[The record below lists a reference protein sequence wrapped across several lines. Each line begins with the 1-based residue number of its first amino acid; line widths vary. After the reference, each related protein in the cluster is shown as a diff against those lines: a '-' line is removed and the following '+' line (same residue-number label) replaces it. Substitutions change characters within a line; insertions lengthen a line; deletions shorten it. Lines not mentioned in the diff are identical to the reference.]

1 MKNYSCLAES
11 LFQTRFIACLAEEL
25 ESWIKMLENILVV
38 YLVFVNIAAFGM
50 YGIDK
55 QKAIRKQWRI
65 PEAQLL
71 AVAAIGGSAGALL
84 GMQFFHHKIR
94 KWKFRLGVPLILAA
108 QLILWRVLQ

>member
-1 MKNYSCLAES
+1 
-11 LFQTRFIACLAEEL
+11 
-25 ESWIKMLENILVV
+25 MLQNILIV
-38 YLVFVNIAAFGM
+38 YLIAINIIAFVI

-84 GMQFFHHKIR
+84 GMQFFHHKTR
-94 KWKFRLGVPLILAA
+94 KWKFRLGVPLILAV
-108 QLILWRVLQ
+108 QLIVWRMLL

>member
-1 MKNYSCLAES
+1 MIQNVIIIYL
-11 LFQTRFIACLAEEL
+11 I
-25 ESWIKMLENILVV
+25 IINIV
-38 YLVFVNIAAFGM
+38 AFGM

-84 GMQFFHHKIR
+84 GMQFFHHKTR
-94 KWKFRLGVPLILAA
+94 KWKFRLGVPLILAV

>member
-1 MKNYSCLAES
+1 
-11 LFQTRFIACLAEEL
+11 
-25 ESWIKMLENILVV
+25 MLENILVV

-71 AVAAIGGSAGALL
+71 AVAAIGVRQKNMLCQICIIWS
-84 GMQFFHHKIR
+84 MKKQ
-94 KWKFRLGVPLILAA
+94 
-108 QLILWRVLQ
+108 

>member
-1 MKNYSCLAES
+1 
-11 LFQTRFIACLAEEL
+11 
-25 ESWIKMLENILVV
+25 MLENIFVV

-84 GMQFFHHKIR
+84 A
-94 KWKFRLGVPLILAA
+94 L
-108 QLILWRVLQ
+108 

>member
-1 MKNYSCLAES
+1 
-11 LFQTRFIACLAEEL
+11 
-25 ESWIKMLENILVV
+25 MLENILFV
-38 YLVFVNIAAFGM
+38 YLIIINIIAFGM

-55 QKAIRKQWRI
+55 QKAIKKQWRI

-84 GMQFFHHKIR
+84 GMQFFHHKTR
-94 KWKFRLGVPLILAA
+94 KWKFRLGVPMILAV

>member
-1 MKNYSCLAES
+1 M
-11 LFQTRFIACLAEEL
+11 LFEL
-25 ESWIKMLENILVV
+25 IKDHLFLSTYILIN
-38 YLVFVNIAAFGM
+38 LIVFFL

-55 QKAIRKQWRI
+55 WKAIHHKWRI

-71 AVAAIGGSAGALL
+71 AVAAICGSAGALL
-84 GMQFFHHKIR
+84 GMQFFHHKTR

>member
-1 MKNYSCLAES
+1 
-11 LFQTRFIACLAEEL
+11 
-25 ESWIKMLENILVV
+25 MLENILVV

-84 GMQFFHHKIR
+84 GMQFFHHNNQYY
-94 KWKFRLGVPLILAA
+94 A
-108 QLILWRVLQ
+108 QN

>member
-1 MKNYSCLAES
+1 
-11 LFQTRFIACLAEEL
+11 
-25 ESWIKMLENILVV
+25 MLENILVV

-71 AVAAIGGSAGALL
+71 AVAAIGGGPGGTAFA
-84 GMQFFHHKIR
+84 
-94 KWKFRLGVPLILAA
+94 VPLELFLECNFFI
-108 QLILWRVLQ
+108 IKSENGNSVWVCR

>member
-1 MKNYSCLAES
+1 
-11 LFQTRFIACLAEEL
+11 
-25 ESWIKMLENILVV
+25 MLENILVV
-38 YLVFVNIAAFGM
+38 YLVFINIAAFGM

-84 GMQFFHHKIR
+84 GMR
-94 KWKFRLGVPLILAA
+94 CV
-108 QLILWRVLQ
+108 

>member
-1 MKNYSCLAES
+1 
-11 LFQTRFIACLAEEL
+11 
-25 ESWIKMLENILVV
+25 MLENMLVV
-38 YLVFVNIAAFGM
+38 YLVLVNIAAFGM
-50 YGIDK
+50 YGMDK

-84 GMQFFHHKIR
+84 GMQFFHHKTR

-108 QLILWRVLQ
+108 QLIRWRVLQ

>member
-1 MKNYSCLAES
+1 
-11 LFQTRFIACLAEEL
+11 
-25 ESWIKMLENILVV
+25 MLENILFV
-38 YLVFVNIAAFGM
+38 YLIIINIIAFGM

-55 QKAIRKQWRI
+55 QKAIKKQWRI

-84 GMQFFHHKIR
+84 GMQFFHHKTR
-94 KWKFRLGVPLILAA
+94 QWKFRLGVPLILAV

>member
-1 MKNYSCLAES
+1 
-11 LFQTRFIACLAEEL
+11 
-25 ESWIKMLENILVV
+25 MLENILVV

-84 GMQFFHHKIR
+84 GMQYFHHKIR
-94 KWKFRLGVPLILAA
+94 KWTGRDTVEQTDL
-108 QLILWRVLQ
+108 

>member
-1 MKNYSCLAES
+1 
-11 LFQTRFIACLAEEL
+11 
-25 ESWIKMLENILVV
+25 MLENILVV

-65 PEAQLL
+65 PEAQLF

-84 GMQFFHHKIR
+84 GMLFFHHKIR
-94 KWKFRLGVPLILAA
+94 IWKFRLGVALILAA

>member
-1 MKNYSCLAES
+1 MIQNVIIIYL
-11 LFQTRFIACLAEEL
+11 I
-25 ESWIKMLENILVV
+25 IINIV
-38 YLVFVNIAAFGM
+38 AFGM

-84 GMQFFHHKIR
+84 GMQFFHHKTR
-94 KWKFRLGVPLILAA
+94 KWKFRIGVPLILAA
-108 QLILWRVLQ
+108 QLILWRVVQ

>member
-1 MKNYSCLAES
+1 MIQNVIIIYL
-11 LFQTRFIACLAEEL
+11 I
-25 ESWIKMLENILVV
+25 IINIVAL
-38 YLVFVNIAAFGM
+38 GM

-84 GMQFFHHKIR
+84 GMQFFHHKTR
-94 KWKFRLGVPLILAA
+94 KWKFRIGVPLILAA
-108 QLILWRVLQ
+108 QLILWRVVQ